1 MTNKKNNDDDFMET
15 SEARPARIIAE
26 YLEAQEL
33 LKKERINNTIVMF
46 GSARIKNQEEAEAN
60 LNAVI
65 ENITKL
71 EDKSEADKL
80 LKKAENQLE
89 ISHYYEKASN
99 LAFKFATWSKQFSPD
114 KKYYIC
120 SGGGPGIM
128 EAANKGAFEAGE
140 KTIGLNIHLP
150 FEQSYNKY
158 LTKEQVVNFNYFFMR
173 KFWFAYYAKAFI
185 IFPGGF
191 GTMDEMFEMLTLVQT
206 NKMKKHIPF
215 VLFGTEFFNQLLNL
229 DILEKYS
236 LINPS
241 DKNLFLVTDS
251 VEEAFNYVTERL
263 MSMD

>member
-1 MTNKKNNDDDFMET
+1 MKDNSNKDAFME
-15 SEARPARIIAE
+15 SSQARPARIIAE

-33 LKKERINNTIVMF
+33 LENENIHNTIVMF
-46 GSARIKNQEEAEAN
+46 GSARIMPKEVAETNLNTIIDSVSKLENKAEAE
-60 LNAVI
+60 
-65 ENITKL
+65 
-71 EDKSEADKL
+71 KL

-89 ISHYYEKASN
+89 ISEYYEKASE
-99 LAFKFATWSKQFSPD
+99 LAFKFATWSKQFTPD
-114 KKYYIC
+114 KKHYIC

-128 EAANKGAFEAGE
+128 EAANKGAYEAGE

-150 FEQSYNKY
+150 FEQSFNKY
-158 LTKEQVVNFNYFFMR
+158 LNKEQVMNFNYFFMR

-215 VLFGTEFFNQLLNL
+215 ILFGSEFFNNLINL

-236 LINPS
+236 LINES
-241 DKNLFLVTDS
+241 DKKFFLVTDS
-251 VEEAFNYVTERL
+251 IEEAFNYVTQRL
-263 MSMD
+263 ISMD

>member
-1 MTNKKNNDDDFMET
+1 MNNDNNNDDFME
-15 SEARPARIIAE
+15 SKEARPARIIAE

-33 LKKERINNTIVMF
+33 LEHEHIHNTIVMF
-46 GSARIKNQEEAEAN
+46 GSARILPQQEAEAN

-65 ENITKL
+65 ESISKL
-71 EDKSEADKL
+71 ENKIEAQKL
-80 LKKAENQLE
+80 LKKAEHKLE
-89 ISHYYEKASN
+89 ISKYYEQASE
-99 LAFKFATWSKQFSPD
+99 LAFKFANWSKQFKASQ
-114 KKYYIC
+114 KYYIC

-128 EAANKGAFEAGE
+128 EAANKGAYDAGE

-150 FEQSYNKY
+150 FEQKFNRY

-173 KFWFAYYAKAFI
+173 KFWFAYYAKAFV

-215 VLFGTEFFNQLLNL
+215 VLFGKDFFNNL
-229 DILEKYS
+229 INLELLEKYS
-236 LINPS
+236 LIS
-241 DKNLFLVTDS
+241 EKDKDLFLVTDS

-263 MSMD
+263 ISMD